1 MSKKQTENK
10 DDHTIAKGILETL
23 LKQDDTLTVRN
34 ALHQVYFKVFGANKV
49 PLNGSDDV
57 LRACIQELKD
67 YYKLD

>member
-10 DDHTIAKGILETL
+10 IPLASVNTDL
-23 LKQDDTLTVRN
+23 LNNFVDTLTNREL
-34 ALHQVYFKVFGANKV
+34 LHGFYFRTFGYHNV